1 MTAPPTQHYPEE
13 RRLASVLFADVQGFT
28 TLADHMDFEDVSDLM
43 REVWGIVD
51 KVIEAHGG
59 YIDKHIGDAVMAVWG
74 APHAS
79 EDDAERAVRAAMA
92 MHTAVAQYAESSP
105 REGANQLKMRVG
117 VNTGPVLAG
126 YVGGRGEYTVL
137 GDTVNIASR
146 LETTA
151 DPGAIVIGESTY
163 RLVRG
168 AFRVRRLDP
177 LQVKG
182 KTQPLNAYVVEST
195 LDQPGHV
202 RYRSLG
208 GLETCMVGRDDEM
221 AKLNRLFEETIS
233 TQSPVLVLVRGES
246 GMGKSRLIMEFTSQL
261 EITNLT
267 LHVLSSRS
275 LAQANRVPFFLWKL
289 LWQQRFGLTENDPPE
304 VARDKLLRGLQAIW
318 KRLSGPASAIE
329 AAHFV
334 GNLIGIEWP
343 DSPYLEQFKN
353 NPSAQMNRAFEMTR
367 EILKRFCF
375 GGPTLMIFDD
385 LQWADTSSLDLL
397 EYITEPTS
405 DLPLFILGAM
415 RPGILRKRPEL
426 QRASTLISLKPLPT
440 EWHIV
445 AEAYPVLRNLPEPT
459 LSQIARVAEGNPYF
473 MEEIVKSLMVS
484 TSADA
489 ETQGTPIPGMDF
501 NMPDSL
507 HATLQARLD
516 ALSPQA
522 REVAI
527 LASVIGRVFW
537 VGGIVAAAQ
546 QQTAS
551 TGFLYLVNHQRGIE
565 NIISQGLAELVRAE
579 LAFPRADSMFTGE
592 QEYIFKHS
600 LLRDVAYSL
609 LPLKSRRQ
617 YHQGVAR
624 WLGRFASSDFAST
637 IGEHYE
643 QAGLFLDAAQQYE
656 RAASHA
662 ESRGAASEAEWL
674 ARRASELRTLP
685 PGARRFAG
693 PGPLPTTGML
703 GPRSPDSESN

>member
-1 MTAPPTQHYPEE
+1 MTIPLVQHYPEE

-43 REVWGIVD
+43 REVWALVD
-51 KVIEAHGG
+51 QVIETHGG

-79 EDDAERAVRAAMA
+79 EDDAERAVLAAMA
-92 MHTAVAQYAESSP
+92 MHTAVGHYAENSP

-151 DPGAIVIGESTY
+151 DAGTIVIGESTY

-182 KTQPLNAYVVEST
+182 KSHPLNAYMVEGT

-208 GLETCMVGRDDEM
+208 GLETYMVGREAEM
-221 AKLNRLFEETIS
+221 ARLNMSFQEAIE

-246 GMGKSRLIMEFTSQL
+246 GMGKSRLIMEFTNQL

-275 LAQANRVPFFLWKL
+275 LAQANRVPFLLWKL
-289 LWQQRFGLTENDPPE
+289 LWQQRFGLTENDPPD

-318 KRLSGPASAIE
+318 KRLPGPASATE

-334 GNLIGIEWP
+334 GKLIGIEWP
-343 DSPYLEQFKN
+343 DSPYLEQFQN
-353 NPSAQMNRAFEMTR
+353 DPSAQMNRAVEMTR
-367 EILKRFCF
+367 EILKRLCI

-385 LQWADTSSLDLL
+385 LQWADSGSLDLL
-397 EYITEPTS
+397 EFIAEPS
-405 DLPLFILGAM
+405 PNLPLFILGAM

-426 QRASTLISLKPLPT
+426 QQASTLISLKALPT
-440 EWHIV
+440 EPHIV
-445 AEAYPVLRNLPEPT
+445 AEAYPVLRNLPSAT
-459 LSQIARVAEGNPYF
+459 LAQIARVAEGNPYF
-473 MEEIVKSLMVS
+473 MEEIVKGLMVS
-484 TSADA
+484 TSSGA
-489 ETQGTPIPGMDF
+489 ETQGTPIPGMGF
-501 NMPDSL
+501 QMPDSL

-537 VGGIVAAAQ
+537 VGGILAAAQ
-546 QQTAS
+546 HQTAS
-551 TGFLYLVNHQRGIE
+551 TGFLRLTDSQQGTE
-565 NIISQGLAELVRAE
+565 NTISQGLAELVRAE
-579 LAFPRADSMFTGE
+579 LAFPRADSMYAGE

-609 LPLKSRRQ
+609 IPIKSRRQ
-617 YHQGVAR
+617 YHQAIAL
-624 WLGRFASSDFAST
+624 WLIKFAASDFAST
-637 IGEHYE
+637 
-643 QAGLFLDAAQQYE
+643 
-656 RAASHA
+656 
-662 ESRGAASEAEWL
+662 
-674 ARRASELRTLP
+674 
-685 PGARRFAG
+685 
-693 PGPLPTTGML
+693 
-703 GPRSPDSESN
+703 